1 MFERILVPLDGSS
14 RAEQAVPVA
23 ARIAHASDG
32 TVILAQV
39 ATSHTDFQAGRRET
53 AETYSD
59 DVVEEFRALATNYL
73 DTVSKAPELV
83 GVKTE
88 TQVEYGDVALSILA
102 AVEALGVDL
111 IVMSSHGYTGLKRWV
126 LGSVAHKIIP
136 HSAVPVLVLRDGGPT
151 LATGPVYALVTLDG
165 SPLAESVLAPV
176 IQLVAALA
184 PSVRKTLHLIRVVDL
199 PVSYGKFAANAQF
212 DQMREDAK
220 REAHTY
226 LATVAER
233 LTGGDGAVPDLTVTT
248 SIAVNL
254 DVAEAL
260 VQMTGQELHAGGH
273 FDLVAMATHGRGGL
287 QRWMMGSVTERVL
300 QATRLPMLVV
310 HPTGNSERTREGNE
324 PGAC

>member
-1 MFERILVPLDGSS
+1 MFERIMVPLDGSA

-23 ARIAHASDG
+23 ARIARASDG

-39 ATSHTDFQAGRRET
+39 ATSHTDSQAGRET

-73 DTVSKAPELV
+73 DTVSKVAELV

-88 TQVEYGDVALSILA
+88 TRVAYGDVAPSILA

-111 IVMSSHGYTGLKRWV
+111 IVLSSHGYTGFKRWV

-136 HSAVPVLVLRDGGPT
+136 HSAVPVLVLRDGGTT
-151 LATGPVYALVTLDG
+151 LASGPVYALVTLDG

-176 IQLVAALA
+176 VQLVAALA
-184 PSVRKTLHLIRVVDL
+184 PSARKTLHLVRVVDL
-199 PVSYGKFAANAQF
+199 PVAYGKFAANAQL

-220 REAHTY
+220 REAHRY
-226 LATVAER
+226 LAAVVER

-254 DVAEAL
+254 NVADAL
-260 VQMTGQELHAGGH
+260 VQLTGQALHAGGH

-310 HPTGNSERTREGNE
+310 HPTGNSERTRERKE
-324 PGAC
+324 PGAS